1 MQWEHCSFCG
11 NLNLR
16 KTSDGMKKCTRCDW
30 EGFPETKDMQAINL
44 IARNYRFGTKWA
56 PPIKSRAQEPVED
69 IEPIENIESI
79 QEPVKENDIK
89 TTEPIQKSLPIQEPV
104 KAQAQ
109 QDPRKSSFRMTDA
122 EANKSENLIG
132 DRKVSDKV
140 PKNQE
145 LINRLKAKNFNGADF
160 L

>member
-30 EGFPETKDMQAINL
+30 EGFPETKDMQAINI
-44 IARNYRFGTKWA
+44 IARNYKFGNKWA
-56 PPIKSRAQEPVED
+56 PPIKSRTQEPVED
-69 IEPIENIESI
+69 IEPIDTFESTQESI
-79 QEPVKENDIK
+79 EEVEDIEPV
-89 TTEPIQKSLPIQEPV
+89 QKSLPIQEPV
-104 KAQAQ
+104 KAQVQ

-145 LINRLKAKNFNGADF
+145 LINRLKGKNFNGADF

>member
-1 MQWEHCSFCG
+1 MQWEHCAFCG
-11 NLNLR
+11 NLNLK

-30 EGFPETKDMQAINL
+30 EGFPETKDMQSINI
-44 IARNYRFGTKWA
+44 IARNYKFGNKWA
-56 PPIKSRAQEPVED
+56 PPIKSRAQAPVDD
-69 IEPIENIESI
+69 IEPIDNEPMETIDTTDEI
-79 QEPVKENDIK
+79 KETEEPVQKNLNEVK
-89 TTEPIQKSLPIQEPV
+89 QPI
-104 KAQAQ
+104 A

-140 PKNQE
+140 AKNQE
-145 LINRLKAKNFNGADF
+145 LINRLKGKNFNGADF